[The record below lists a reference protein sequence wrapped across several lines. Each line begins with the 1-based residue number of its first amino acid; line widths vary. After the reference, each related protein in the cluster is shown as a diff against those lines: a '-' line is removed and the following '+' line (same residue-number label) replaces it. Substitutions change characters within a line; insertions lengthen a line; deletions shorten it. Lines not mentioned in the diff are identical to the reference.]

1 MNIYIRSTACISPQ
15 HTFGAAPQPVP
26 PNPVPP
32 PAAHPAPATA
42 TPQPAAPVEYTGTR
56 LTCIEPEYKNLLD
69 PKLIR
74 RMSRIIKMGVAAA
87 TACLREAGEQ
97 LPDAIVTGTAYGCL
111 EDTGLFLTSLIERNE
126 EMLQPAP
133 FIQSTHNTV
142 GAQIAL
148 MLQCTRYNNTFV
160 HRGFSF
166 EHALL
171 DAIMLLQEGEAANVL
186 VGGMD
191 EITDT
196 SHVLLTR
203 FGLYRRSP
211 VSNLDLYTGRSKGT
225 IAGEGAAFF
234 LLANRPAE
242 SDNAREGNGNAL
254 EGSDN
259 ARAGSDY
266 ARLQGVTTFYK
277 PGSDAEV
284 ERQILSFLAAN
295 SIDPDSIDLI
305 ITGANGD
312 YTGDAIYRHLESGI
326 FKGKPFTP
334 YKHLCGEYPTATAF
348 ALWMAADRIRMG
360 TRSILIY
367 NHYMSV
373 HHSLFLLS
381 AAQTS

>member
-15 HTFGAAPQPVP
+15 HTFGAAPPS
-26 PNPVPP
+26 
-32 PAAHPAPATA
+32 TS
-42 TPQPAAPVEYTGTR
+42 PVEYTGTR

-87 TACLREAGEQ
+87 TACLQEAGEQ

-126 EMLQPAP
+126 EMLQPAT

-186 VGGMD
+186 VGGID

-196 SHVLLTR
+196 SHALLAR

-211 VSNLDLYTGRSKGT
+211 VSNLDLYSGHAKGT

-234 LLANRPAE
+234 LLTGRPGAA
-242 SDNAREGNGNAL
+242 D
-254 EGSDN
+254 D
-259 ARAGSDY
+259 
-266 ARLQGVTTFYK
+266 ARLQAVSTFYK
-277 PGSDAEV
+277 PASNAEV
-284 ERQILSFLAAN
+284 ERKILSFLAA
-295 SIDPDSIDLI
+295 SDMDLDSIDGI

-326 FKGKPFTP
+326 FKGKPLTP
-334 YKHLCGEYPTATAF
+334 YKHLCGEYPTSSAF
-348 ALWMAADRIRMG
+348 ALWMAADRIRKG
-360 TRSILIY
+360 ARRVLIY
-367 NHYMSV
+367 NHYLSV

-381 AAQTS
+381 VPQKT

>member
-15 HTFGAAPQPVP
+15 HTFGAASQ
-26 PNPVPP
+26 
-32 PAAHPAPATA
+32 
-42 TPQPAAPVEYTGTR
+42 TPSPIEYTGTR

-87 TACLREAGEQ
+87 TACLQEAVEQ
-97 LPDAIVTGTAYGCL
+97 HPDAIVTGTAYGCL
-111 EDTGLFLTSLIERNE
+111 EDTGLFLASLIERNE
-126 EMLQPAP
+126 EMLQPAT

-171 DAIMLLQEGEAANVL
+171 DAIMLLHEGEAANAL
-186 VGGMD
+186 VGGLD

-196 SHVLLTR
+196 SHALLTR

-211 VSNLDLYTGRSKGT
+211 VSNLDLYTGRPKGT

-234 LLANRPAE
+234 LLTNRPA
-242 SDNAREGNGNAL
+242 
-254 EGSDN
+254 GSDI
-259 ARAGSDY
+259 AH
-266 ARLQGVTTFYK
+266 LQGVTTFYK
-277 PGSDAEV
+277 PADNAEV

-295 SIDPDSIDLI
+295 SIDRDSIDLI

-312 YTGDAIYRHLESGI
+312 YTGDGIYRHLESGI
-326 FKGKPFTP
+326 FKGMPLTP
-334 YKHLCGEYPTATAF
+334 YKHLCGEYPTSAAF
-348 ALWMAADRIRMG
+348 ALWMAADRIRKG
-360 TRSILIY
+360 ARRILIY
-367 NHYMSV
+367 NHYLSV

-381 AAQTS
+381 AAQTP

>member
-15 HTFGAAPQPVP
+15 HTFGATPQ
-26 PNPVPP
+26 
-32 PAAHPAPATA
+32 PAPAYPA
-42 TPQPAAPVEYTGTR
+42 PHPAAPVEYTGTR

-87 TACLREAGEQ
+87 TACLQEAGEQ

-126 EMLQPAP
+126 EMLQPAT

-196 SHVLLTR
+196 SHALLTR

-234 LLANRPAE
+234 LLANRPAG
-242 SDNAREGNGNAL
+242 SDNAREGNG
-254 EGSDN
+254 N

-277 PGSDAEV
+277 PGSNAEV

>member
-15 HTFGAAPQPVP
+15 HTFGAAPQP
-26 PNPVPP
+26 PVPDS
-32 PAAHPAPATA
+32 AA
-42 TPQPAAPVEYTGTR
+42 PQPAPIEYTGTR

-87 TACLREAGEQ
+87 TACLQEAGKQ

-126 EMLQPAP
+126 EMLQPAT

-148 MLQCTRYNNTFV
+148 MLQCTGYNNTFV

-186 VGGMD
+186 VGGID

-196 SHVLLTR
+196 SHALLTR

-211 VSNLDLYTGRSKGT
+211 VSNLDLYTGRPKGT

-234 LLANRPAE
+234 LLTNRPPG
-242 SDNAREGNGNAL
+242 SGNDPAQSGNAPTQS
-254 EGSDN
+254 GN
-259 ARAGSDY
+259 
-266 ARLQGVTTFYK
+266 ARLQAVSTFYK
-277 PGSDAEV
+277 PASNAEV
-284 ERQILSFLAAN
+284 ERKILSFLAASN
-295 SIDPDSIDLI
+295 IDLESIDMI

-326 FKGKPFTP
+326 FKGKPLTP
-334 YKHLCGEYPTATAF
+334 YKHLCGEYPTSTAF
-348 ALWMAADRIRMG
+348 ALWMAADRIRKG
-360 TRSILIY
+360 ARRILIY
-367 NHYMSV
+367 NHYLSV

-381 AAQTS
+381 AAQTP

>member
-1 MNIYIRSTACISPQ
+1 LQ
-15 HTFGAAPQPVP
+15 
-26 PNPVPP
+26 
-32 PAAHPAPATA
+32 
-42 TPQPAAPVEYTGTR
+42 
-56 LTCIEPEYKNLLD
+56 
-69 PKLIR
+69 
-74 RMSRIIKMGVAAA
+74 
-87 TACLREAGEQ
+87 EAGEQ

-126 EMLQPAP
+126 EMLQPAT

-191 EITDT
+191 EITDA
-196 SHVLLTR
+196 SHALLTR

-211 VSNLDLYTGRSKGT
+211 VSNLHLYTGRPKGT

-234 LLANRPAE
+234 LLTNRPA
-242 SDNAREGNGNAL
+242 
-254 EGSDN
+254 GSDN
-259 ARAGSDY
+259 ARAGNEYARAENDY
-266 ARLQGVTTFYK
+266 ARLEAITTFYK
-277 PGSDAEV
+277 PSDNAEV

-295 SIDPDSIDLI
+295 SIDQDSIDLI

-326 FKGKPFTP
+326 FKGKPLTP
-334 YKHLCGEYPTATAF
+334 YKHLCGEYPTSAAF
-348 ALWMAADRIRMG
+348 ALWMAADRIRKG
-360 TRSILIY
+360 ARRILIY
-367 NHYMSV
+367 NHYLSV

-381 AAQTS
+381 AAQTA